1 MFRQEKLTS
10 PFTGN
15 KFVGTFDGENHLH
28 VTNPLTGASYDFKIH
43 GNAITIPLELFNYI
57 ETVSFK
63 EAEKILE
70 VSQQRISKIAKD
82 NVIPT
87 YKVNGKKCFK
97 LSDIIRY
104 KNLRKVGKPTKE

>member
-10 PFTGN
+10 PFTGD
-15 KFVGTFDGENHLH
+15 KFIGTFDGNHLH

-57 ETVSFK
+57 ETVNYS
-63 EAEKILE
+63 EAAQILE

-97 LSDIIRY
+97 LSDIIKY
-104 KNLRKVGKPTKE
+104 KNLRKVGKPSKE